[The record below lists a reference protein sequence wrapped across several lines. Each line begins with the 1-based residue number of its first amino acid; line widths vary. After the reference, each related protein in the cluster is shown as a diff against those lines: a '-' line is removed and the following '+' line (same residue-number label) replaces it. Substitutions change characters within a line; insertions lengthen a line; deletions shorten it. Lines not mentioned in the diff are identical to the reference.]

1 MAIVW
6 CDKNEAM
13 EEFHKQLLPWV
24 QTSMLRDLYSA
35 AETKEYVTDAVKWA
49 FMGGSQTALDLFY
62 FIQKATEPI
71 HIIGMKGGF
80 QCFGSEEGLR
90 GNKRAVFIDIDGILS
105 INQRASKDEHNLV
118 MTPGTSGKPG
128 FKLVRV
134 RAQPGADDDHVSPR
148 EFKGTVIELS
158 NKIAALHELG
168 HAKQCIERPSL
179 FAGKIGSKPNPRMK
193 PEKGGPTPFAAE
205 IQAAALARA
214 QRAGGSRAPRLQPL
228 QGPTDHIGSK
238 AELETFASAPPA
250 WDPVIEMDN
259 MARHEWPIC
268 REMKIGFRTNYC
280 DLSGTT
286 GAKTA
291 QLSTLIS
298 RKVKEVEDKARQE
311 KEHGDPALRA
321 AAQTAGVKHRCPVT
335 HAEFVGKQKIM
346 MHKLGCATCK
356 AMD

>member
-1 MAIVW
+1 MAIEW

-13 EEFHKQLLPWV
+13 EEFQKQLLPWV
-24 QTSMLRDLYSA
+24 QTATLRDLYSA

-62 FIQKATEPI
+62 FIKRAREPI

-90 GNKRAVFIDIDGILS
+90 GNKKAVFIDIDGILS
-105 INQRASKDEHNLV
+105 INQRASRDEHNLV
-118 MTPGTSGKPG
+118 MTRGTGGEPG

-134 RAQPGADDDHVSPR
+134 RAQPGNDDDHISPAD
-148 EFKGTVIELS
+148 FKGTVIELS

-168 HAKQCIERPSL
+168 HAKQCIERPNL

-205 IQAAALARA
+205 VQAAALARA
-214 QRAGGSRAPRLQPL
+214 QRVAGSRAPRIQPP
-228 QGPTDHIGSK
+228 QGPTDHIGTK
-238 AELETFASAPPA
+238 AELDTFASAPPA
-250 WDPVIEMDN
+250 WDPFIEMDN

-280 DLSGTT
+280 DLTGTT
-286 GAKTA
+286 GATTA
-291 QLSTLIS
+291 QLSTMIS
-298 RKVKEVEDKARQE
+298 RKVKEMEDKARQE
-311 KEHGDPALRA
+311 KEQGDASLRA
-321 AAQTAGVKHRCPVT
+321 AAQAGAAKHTCPVT
-335 HAEFVGKQKIM
+335 KAEITGKQKIM
-346 MHKLGCATCK
+346 MHKLGCPTCK
-356 AMD
+356 ALD